1 MAVKKAPVK
10 QAVAK
15 KTVAKKV
22 APVKKAVAKTAPVKK
37 AVAKKAFA
45 KKVVPVKQAAVK
57 QAVVKKA
64 PVKKAVAKKAVAK
77 KVPAKKVAAATIA
90 APIVYISSLPTPTF
104 ADSLATIIPVTRAPI
119 TPSVPVLPK
128 FPTPTPTPTPK
139 SSSRVLLWVIIGI
152 VAIAMLVVIRNHK
165 ATTSTPDTTAT
176 PTVSA
181 APSTSPTH
189 TSSPATMDP
198 ASATPSAAGTGSTPT
213 TTSDLAPVGIVAH
226 YTSTGARIF
235 WRLATG
241 SKGLTTYKVQA
252 ASNGGAFK
260 LIATIPSTQLSI
272 DLTESDT
279 NGWTSFKI
287 SAIYSDGNTIV
298 GKVFGLPG
306 QYA

>member
-1 MAVKKAPVK
+1 VAVKKAPVK

-37 AVAKKAFA
+37 AVAKKA
-45 KKVVPVKQAAVK
+45 
-57 QAVVKKA
+57 
-64 PVKKAVAKKAVAK
+64 VAKKAVAK
-77 KVPAKKVAAATIA
+77 KVSAKKVAAATIA
-90 APIVYISSLPTPTF
+90 APIVYISSLPSPTF
-104 ADSLATIIPVTRAPI
+104 ADSLATTIPVTRTPI
-119 TPSVPVLPK
+119 TPSVPVPPK
-128 FPTPTPTPTPK
+128 SPTPTPTPTPK

-165 ATTSTPDTTAT
+165 ASTSTPDTSAT
-176 PTVSA
+176 PIVSA

-189 TSSPATMDP
+189 SSPPAAMDP
-198 ASATPSAAGTGSTPT
+198 ASATPSAAATGSTPT
-213 TTSDLAPVGIVAH
+213 TASDLAPIGIVAH

-235 WRLATG
+235 WFPATG
-241 SKGLTTYKVQA
+241 SKGLTTYNVQA
-252 ASNGGAFK
+252 AANGGAFK

-287 SAIYSDGNTIV
+287 SAIYSDGNTIA